1 MHRGRAM
8 SRSQRTAQALEV
20 EGGHGSASDTGGRR
34 RETHEE
40 TAPLSGSLSA
50 RNSTRAPRH
59 ATPRSLPD
67 SGAQPACL
75 PACAAPLPTEL
86 LFPSS
91 ASAPSP
97 SPSRFR
103 EPPKFESPASRA
115 LARTPPMPSK
125 RPSPHAMDE
134 AAASAAAARL
144 RPSTPRSK
152 KRTSRSKS
160 RGRSSRDRR
169 RSSPNPNP
177 SSRRERAAAADHGSA
192 GAAPSRKSDR
202 KPKPRS
208 FPDSATLATAMASV
222 AAAASASAAAAAAPS
237 AGGGGRGSAGAVQKL
252 WTEADEVA
260 LLTGAVAFKDR
271 TGIAPRLPDMGEL
284 FESIKDSLA
293 PHLDQAKVYYKLKR
307 LKSKFQHS
315 VPGESSTA
323 HEHRLRDLG
332 AALWG
337 AELARPEENAIAV
350 AEEADEDDADE
361 GIVGGDREGA
371 VKLPMVK
378 EVLGEYWRLNGQ
390 TMSGVSLEK
399 GLAMLGPQEASVA
412 EVKWRRQLEADMRM
426 QMRRHDLE
434 KEVYGLL
441 IDAIKG
447 LGP

>member
-1 MHRGRAM
+1 
-8 SRSQRTAQALEV
+8 
-20 EGGHGSASDTGGRR
+20 
-34 RETHEE
+34 
-40 TAPLSGSLSA
+40 
-50 RNSTRAPRH
+50 
-59 ATPRSLPD
+59 
-67 SGAQPACL
+67 
-75 PACAAPLPTEL
+75 
-86 LFPSS
+86 
-91 ASAPSP
+91 
-97 SPSRFR
+97 
-103 EPPKFESPASRA
+103 
-115 LARTPPMPSK
+115 MPSK

-134 AAASAAAARL
+134 AASAAAARL

-160 RGRSSRDRR
+160 RGRSRDRR

-177 SSRRERAAAADHGSA
+177 SSRRERAADHGSA
-192 GAAPSRKSDR
+192 AAPSRKSDR

-222 AAAASASAAAAAAPS
+222 AAAAAASSAAPAS
-237 AGGGGRGSAGAVQKL
+237 GGGRGSAGAVQKL
-252 WTEADEVA
+252 WTESDEVA

-337 AELARPEENAIAV
+337 AELARPEEKAIAV

-361 GIVGGDREGA
+361 GFVGGDREGA

>member
-1 MHRGRAM
+1 
-8 SRSQRTAQALEV
+8 
-20 EGGHGSASDTGGRR
+20 
-34 RETHEE
+34 
-40 TAPLSGSLSA
+40 
-50 RNSTRAPRH
+50 
-59 ATPRSLPD
+59 
-67 SGAQPACL
+67 
-75 PACAAPLPTEL
+75 
-86 LFPSS
+86 
-91 ASAPSP
+91 
-97 SPSRFR
+97 
-103 EPPKFESPASRA
+103 
-115 LARTPPMPSK
+115 MPSK
-125 RPSPHAMDE
+125 RPTPHAMDE
-134 AAASAAAARL
+134 AASASAAAARL
-144 RPSTPRSK
+144 RASTPRSK

-160 RGRSSRDRR
+160 RGRS
-169 RSSPNPNP
+169 PNPNP
-177 SSRRERAAAADHGSA
+177 SSRRERAADHGS
-192 GAAPSRKSDR
+192 AAPSRKSDR
-202 KPKPRS
+202 KPNRS

-222 AAAASASAAAAAAPS
+222 PAASAPS
-237 AGGGGRGSAGAVQKL
+237 SGGGRGSAGAVQKL
-252 WTEADEVA
+252 WSEVDEVA
-260 LLTGAVAFKDR
+260 LLTGAAAFKDR

-284 FESIKDSLA
+284 FESIRGSLA

-315 VPGESSTA
+315 VLGDSSTA

-337 AELARPEENAIAV
+337 AELTRPEENAV
-350 AEEADEDDADE
+350 VTAEETTDPDE
-361 GIVGGDREGA
+361 GFIDEDREGS

-399 GLAMLGPQEASVA
+399 GLVLLGSQQASVV

>member
-1 MHRGRAM
+1 
-8 SRSQRTAQALEV
+8 
-20 EGGHGSASDTGGRR
+20 
-34 RETHEE
+34 
-40 TAPLSGSLSA
+40 
-50 RNSTRAPRH
+50 
-59 ATPRSLPD
+59 
-67 SGAQPACL
+67 
-75 PACAAPLPTEL
+75 
-86 LFPSS
+86 
-91 ASAPSP
+91 
-97 SPSRFR
+97 
-103 EPPKFESPASRA
+103 
-115 LARTPPMPSK
+115 MPSK

-134 AAASAAAARL
+134 AASAAAAARL

-160 RGRSSRDRR
+160 RGRSRDRR
-169 RSSPNPNP
+169 RSPNPNP
-177 SSRRERAAAADHGSA
+177 SSRRERAADHGGSA
-192 GAAPSRKSDR
+192 AAPSRKSDR

-222 AAAASASAAAAAAPS
+222 AAAAAAASAAPAA
-237 AGGGGRGSAGAVQKL
+237 GGGRGSAGAVQKL
-252 WTEADEVA
+252 WTESDEVA

-284 FESIKDSLA
+284 FESIRDSLA

-350 AEEADEDDADE
+350 AEEADE
-361 GIVGGDREGA
+361 GFVGGDREGA

-426 QMRRHDLE
+426 QMHRHDLE